1 MHICILLYFWQ
12 VVIYLKFPQNHILYE
27 ELKDVVTFLNNSIQA
42 NYNYF
47 VVCVCTSG
55 KKSNMLTC
63 VLEKKVQPC
72 SP

>member
-1 MHICILLYFWQ
+1 MHVCILLYFWQ
-12 VVIYLKFPQNHILYE
+12 VAIYLKFPPNHILYE

-55 KKSNMLTC
+55 
-63 VLEKKVQPC
+63 EKEQHADLC
-72 SP
+72 L